1 MDTNF
6 ALANNPNKFLSRS
19 AAVEYLV
26 DACINGCETEWANA
40 SVRMVGMGYKT
51 KSDALKDIREVASIV
66 DVYVNDD
73 MLYEAYEV
81 IEANL
86 I

>member
-19 AAVEYLV
+19 AAVESLV
-26 DACINGCETEWANA
+26 DACINNEECDWAA
-40 SVRMVGMGYKT
+40 CSVRIKN
-51 KSDALKDIREVASIV
+51 KRDALKDIREVAGIV
-66 DVYVNDD
+66 GVYVSDD